1 MRRKILMISAL
12 LIFAT
17 AAFAER
23 PVWIIGHGA
32 NYLGSALAALNEG
45 ADGVEIDVRAKAS
58 YARNHW
64 SVTHSQYWTK
74 DECDKGT
81 GKSYVYSLKNYLSQS
96 FMQDKR
102 MRVLWIDVKDEEYI
116 EELVQHVHDCTPNGT
131 PYSIIYN
138 CYKAKKIAPHA
149 KWLRDNLRNNE
160 GINMGS
166 LDIPDVEPLIGDGKI
181 PKEKHYYTIG
191 YYRSS
196 MKNKNQVIEARKMR
210 DDQNKFCSRVG
221 FWTCDWERE
230 VRICIDSKYAGKETN
245 FDLILAYF
253 PEGLIPV
260 PGLSKTVL
268 PGAVK
273 NFINNPAV
281 NGGRWRKPRDDDKF
295 WPTE

>member
-1 MRRKILMISAL
+1 MI
-12 LIFAT
+12 
-17 AAFAER
+17 
-23 PVWIIGHGA
+23 GG
-32 NYLGSALAALNEG
+32 
-45 ADGVEIDVRAKAS
+45 
-58 YARNHW
+58 
-64 SVTHSQYWTK
+64 
-74 DECDKGT
+74 
-81 GKSYVYSLKNYLSQS
+81 
-96 FMQDKR
+96 
-102 MRVLWIDVKDEEYI
+102 
-116 EELVQHVHDCTPNGT
+116 
-131 PYSIIYN
+131 
-138 CYKAKKIAPHA
+138 
-149 KWLRDNLRNNE
+149 
-160 GINMGS
+160 
-166 LDIPDVEPLIGDGKI
+166 GKI

-253 PEGLIPV
+253 PEGLRPV
-260 PGLSKTVL
+260 PGLCKTVL

-273 NFINNPAV
+273 NFINNSAV